1 MRPGARASVTVES
14 ERLDQHQYGGQYGC
28 RDQRLHVHD
37 ASLTTNLAALGRIS
51 DWLSTVVHVAQ
62 TARCERD
69 SGFLSSLKETEQAN
83 PEGRK
88 EYKSPTSGRSEAKE
102 EASE

>member
-1 MRPGARASVTVES
+1 
-14 ERLDQHQYGGQYGC
+14 
-28 RDQRLHVHD
+28 VHD

-69 SGFLSSLKETEQAN
+69 SGFFSSLKETEQAN